1 MRKARD
7 GLKVEYTGV
16 NLKHLQTQP
25 PGKVITGGSPP
36 VRISQASVQRNLFM
50 PSNQESTSVV
60 DCITMPCLIQNVPAR
75 GWMKVLFFGF
85 FFKSQRLVGTG
96 LHAASE
102 KTKTSTTVFPWA
114 MPVVTVP
121 STISTT
127 VAFPDLLQ
135 VCLTHPTHINF
146 SWRVFHL
153 LICRTLLWGRI
164 EWAPGV

>member
-25 PGKVITGGSPP
+25 PGKVITGGSSP

-75 GWMKVLFFGF
+75 GWMEVF
-85 FFKSQRLVGTG
+85 FFFFFFVTKVGRDWAPCCLRENKDLHDCVSMGNTVPMWLCQVQSVSLWLSQISSRCVWPIQP
-96 LHAASE
+96 
-102 KTKTSTTVFPWA
+102 TSTLA
-114 MPVVTVP
+114 GR
-121 STISTT
+121 
-127 VAFPDLLQ
+127 
-135 VCLTHPTHINF
+135 F
-146 SWRVFHL
+146 S
-153 LICRTLLWGRI
+153 ICSSVGLFSG
-164 EWAPGV
+164 EG